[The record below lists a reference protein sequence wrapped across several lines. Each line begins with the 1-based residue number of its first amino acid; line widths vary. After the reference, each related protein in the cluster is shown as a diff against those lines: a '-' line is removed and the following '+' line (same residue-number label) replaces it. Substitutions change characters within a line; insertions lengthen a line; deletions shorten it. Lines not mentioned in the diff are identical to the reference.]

1 MITGVCGAE
10 PAEEGFDDPNVGTP
24 TRLNTLSN
32 GTIFFID
39 KKKCVRM
46 IEEGD
51 VVTLFGELCKSNSS
65 HHC

>member
-1 MITGVCGAE
+1 MITGVCGAD

-24 TRLNTLSN
+24 TRLNTLSKWYY
-32 GTIFFID
+32 IF
-39 KKKCVRM
+39 
-46 IEEGD
+46 EEGD